1 MSGADATAAML
12 DDVADAISPTPA
24 AVAAMEAAVAELTDA
39 VTAAAAD
46 AEVDIEV
53 IQVGST
59 ARGTWLADARDID
72 LFIAFDPAVPRAELA
87 RLGQQIGLA
96 VLPDGETEHAE
107 HPYVHGTYAG
117 FAVDLVP
124 CYGVDD
130 ATALQSAVD
139 RTPFHTAYLA
149 ARLTDADRRAVR
161 LAKQFM
167 RAVGVY
173 GSDLRTQGFSGFL
186 VELLVLHTGG
196 FRPLIEAVATWRPP
210 VRLDPE
216 SHGRAAFD
224 DPLVVIDPTDPE
236 RNVAAVVTDTAIA
249 RLQHHA
255 RQFRADP
262 TAAAFEPAAPA
273 VPPQAELAAALERRQ
288 TAVAAVCLPRPDVVD
303 DILYPQLRK
312 AADGITAALA
322 DAGFAPIRTTHA
334 VTDEVVFI
342 IECAHAEIPAVE
354 RHLGPPV
361 AVAEHAASFL
371 ERYADDP
378 AVTGPFIAGD
388 RYVVERPR
396 AHTELGA
403 FLRSPAM
410 AARSLGRHIERGIA
424 DREVLVGA
432 AVPAADRLAAP
443 LAAHLDPPV

>member
-12 DDVADAISPTPA
+12 DDVADAITPTPST
-24 AVAAMEAAVAELTDA
+24 VAAMEDAVDELTDA
-39 VTAAAAD
+39 VVAAAAD
-46 AEVDIEV
+46 CGVDVEV
-53 IQVGST
+53 IRVGST

-87 RLGQQIGLA
+87 SVGQQIGLA

-107 HPYVHGTYAG
+107 HPYVHGTHAG
-117 FAVDLVP
+117 FEVDLVP
-124 CYGVDD
+124 CYAVDD

-139 RTPFHTAYLA
+139 RTPFHTAYLTE
-149 ARLTDADRRAVR
+149 RLTDADRRAVR
-161 LAKQFM
+161 LTKQFM

-186 VELLVLHTGG
+186 VELLVLHYGG
-196 FRPLIEAVATWRPP
+196 FLPLIEAVTAWRPP

-216 SHGRAAFD
+216 SHGRARFD

-236 RNVAAVVTDTAIA
+236 RNVAAVVSDAAIA

-255 RQFRADP
+255 RGFQADP
-262 TAAAFEPAAPA
+262 TPAAFEPPTPQ
-273 VPPQAELAAALERRQ
+273 VPPQAELTAALERRQ
-288 TAVAAVCLPRPDVVD
+288 TAIAAVCFPRPDVVD

-322 DAGFAPIRTTHA
+322 DAGFAPVRTTHA
-334 VTDEVVFI
+334 VTDEVVLI
-342 IECAHAEIPAVE
+342 IECAHAAVPAIE

-371 ERYADDP
+371 ERYAADP
-378 AVTGPFIAGD
+378 AVTGPFIEGD

-403 FLRSPAM
+403 FLRAPAM
-410 AARSLGRHIERGIA
+410 AERSLGRHIERVIA
-424 DREVLVGA
+424 DREVLIGA
-432 AVPAADRLAAP
+432 AVPAAERLAAP
-443 LAAHLDPPV
+443 LATHLDPPV